1 MRSLLACVLAV
12 LLVAGGHA
20 PGGTGAWT
28 WPVEGPRVVLRPFLA
43 PPTPYGAGHR
53 GADLAATASGVPV
66 RAATS
71 GVVHFAGVVVDRPLV
86 TIRSGALLV
95 TVEPV
100 DPVVREGDRVEA
112 GETIGTLLPGH
123 CARTCVHLGVRLAG
137 EYVSPLL
144 YLGGLQRAVLLPLE
158 PAASATAS
166 LAPTR
171 AQP

>member
-1 MRSLLACVLAV
+1 MGTRSQPNEPVAMASISPLPHGTHRRPVIHRCAMQGPGCPLAGHSSPMRSLLACVLAV

-71 GVVHFAGVVVDRPLV
+71 GVVHFAGVVVDRG
-86 TIRSGALLV
+86 RHFCSR
-95 TVEPV
+95 
-100 DPVVREGDRVEA
+100 RESFPA
-112 GETIGTLLPGH
+112 PK
-123 CARTCVHLGVRLAG
+123 
-137 EYVSPLL
+137 
-144 YLGGLQRAVLLPLE
+144 LQANN
-158 PAASATAS
+158 
-166 LAPTR
+166 
-171 AQP
+171 